1 MFFHDSF
8 LGNPLV
14 QLGLVLPV
22 MAVGG
27 VHFIKSAYYSLKSG
41 VPNMD
46 VLIAVGSLAAFIYS
60 LAGMLLYLEHAH
72 NYLFFETAGMI
83 ITLVLLGNLLEH
95 RSVEKTTSSVKEL
108 ASIQP
113 TKAKKLV
120 GDKVIEVDYKDI
132 VLNDI
137 LVVNTGD
144 KIPTDGEVT
153 DGEGSIDESMI
164 TGESEPVYKHI
175 GDHLIGGTIL
185 QDGSL
190 RLKAMAVG
198 NKTVRSQIIDWVKNA
213 QADKADVERLA
224 DRISAIFVPA
234 VLGISAVTF
243 LVSFFGFSIS
253 AQDALMRAVAVL
265 VISCPCAMGLATPTA
280 VMVGIGRAAKLG
292 VLIKGANTLEQYA
305 KISTIA
311 MDKTGTITT
320 GNFTVN
326 GFRVQGMD
334 EKEAKAII
342 YQMEKSS
349 SHPIAKSILGN
360 YKVWEAETTV
370 KATKEIKGRGVKA
383 KDDTGNEYEL
393 GSKRILK
400 EGIEYNSDIY
410 LTKNGELVAEFV
422 IEDEL
427 IYDTAEIIADFNRG
441 GITTVLI
448 SGDNERKVMAAANKV
463 NISQVYAERLPDE
476 KLRIIEELSAK
487 GGIAMVG
494 DGINDAPALAK
505 ADVGISLSSGTDIA
519 QKSANIVI
527 MNGKMKTLLDS
538 WAISVLTY
546 RTIKQNL
553 FWAFFYNVIAIP
565 IAALGF
571 LSPMIAALAMAFSDV
586 IVVGNSLLLKRKKLS
601 GVYKK

>member
-1 MFFHDSF
+1 MFFPDSF
-8 LGNPLV
+8 LGNPYV

-27 VHFIKSAYYSLKSG
+27 WHFIKSAYYSLKSG

-46 VLIAVGSLAAFIYS
+46 VLISVGSLAAFIYS
-60 LAGMLLYLEHAH
+60 LAGMLLYPDHAH

-83 ITLVLLGNLLEH
+83 ITLVLLGNLMEH
-95 RSVEKTTSSVKEL
+95 RSVEKTTTSVKEL

-113 TKAKKLV
+113 TIAKKLV

-132 VLNDI
+132 QLNDI

-153 DGEGSIDESMI
+153 EGEGSVDESMI
-164 TGESEPVYKHI
+164 TGESEPVYKNA
-175 GDHLIGGTIL
+175 GDNLIGGTIL

-190 RLKAMAVG
+190 RLKAIAVG
-198 NKTVRSQIIDWVKNA
+198 NKTVLSQIIDWVKNA

-243 LVSFFGFSIS
+243 LLSFFAFDIS

-305 KISTIA
+305 KIHTIA

-320 GNFTVN
+320 GNFTIGN
-326 GFRVQGMD
+326 FRTHHIE

-342 YQMEKSS
+342 YQIEKSS
-349 SHPIAKSILGN
+349 SHPIAKSISDN
-360 YKVWEAETTV
+360 YKDWEAETSV
-370 KATKEIKGRGVKA
+370 KVTQENKGKSVVA
-383 KDDTGNEYEL
+383 KDAAGNDYEL

-400 EGIEYNSDIY
+400 DGQGGDSDIY
-410 LTKNGELVAEFV
+410 LTKNGELIAEFT

-427 IYDTAEIIADFNRG
+427 IYDTAEIIGDFNRA
-441 GITTVLI
+441 GINTILI
-448 SGDNERKVMAAANKV
+448 SGDNERKVMAAAKKV
-463 NISQVYAERLPDE
+463 NISHVYAEQLPDE
-476 KLRIIEELSAK
+476 KLKIIEELAAK

-505 ADVGISLSSGTDIA
+505 ANVGISLSNGTDIA

-553 FWAFFYNVIAIP
+553 FWAFFYNVVAIP
-565 IAALGF
+565 IAAFGF

-586 IVVGNSLLLKRKKLS
+586 IVVGNSLLLRRKKLS
-601 GVYKK
+601 SVYKK